1 MGQDGHRW
9 PEGRVC
15 TGHPVRTEVLDDLV
29 WKSVKNLLLTPE
41 TILDEYQRRLKTYE
55 TDYEAII
62 TEKSNEINRY
72 KRERIRLIDLFQTG
86 LVEKEEVEAKLKGVR
101 AKMEQLNNEINYL
114 NNQEEESKKLL
125 TVIRNLDDFSSKISK
140 NLDSHTFEEKR
151 SIVKFLIEEV
161 EVDTMHDVI
170 NVKHIIPL
178 DLKMCQLRSGGNI
191 SSTCKC
197 CTSRVRKRYKKF
209 FS

>member
-1 MGQDGHRW
+1 M
-9 PEGRVC
+9 
-15 TGHPVRTEVLDDLV
+15 
-29 WKSVKNLLLTPE
+29 
-41 TILDEYQRRLKTYE
+41 
-55 TDYEAII
+55 
-62 TEKSNEINRY
+62 
-72 KRERIRLIDLFQTG
+72 
-86 LVEKEEVEAKLKGVR
+86 VEKEEVEAKLKGVR

-178 DLKMCQLRSGGNI
+178 DLKMCQLRSGGNDTTLRGTLI
-191 SSTCKC
+191 P
-197 CTSRVRKRYKKF
+197 F
-209 FS
+209 FNYSI